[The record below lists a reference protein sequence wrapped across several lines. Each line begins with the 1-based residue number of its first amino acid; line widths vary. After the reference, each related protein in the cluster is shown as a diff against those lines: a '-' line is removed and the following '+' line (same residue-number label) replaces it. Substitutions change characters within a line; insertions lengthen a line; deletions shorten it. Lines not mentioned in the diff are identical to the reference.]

1 MESRTSAAS
10 MPDVKA
16 TPCHCSVAGSPAGC
30 STDFQRCLCNLPA
43 SLSFLGD
50 PLSAF
55 SSSAAVP
62 YSSLHSEQGQC
73 QVMPRCHGLGPRCCS
88 TSCMHP
94 LKHVDPRLLPVEEC
108 AAKWASLCVNNTRS
122 RLYRSM
128 ENLHWTAVSDSSL
141 YSFSPPFK
149 SVDSEFIFRCTAT
162 SHWYD
167 SSSEEEPLQPALD
180 NTPLYS
186 RRVPVRRDLPLFTR
200 APEWLFPALDE
211 KIMNGDAIR
220 ELKGKL
226 RLQSVKV
233 SEPKKP
239 IRPSQVSLGE
249 PIAKDSLENRP
260 PRKCINSCSIYCC
273 EGPEERSAPSQC
285 STAVNRQKTLF
296 ARRITSPEEIKQE
309 VRRRLQLRRQ
319 SSTPNLNLHSVEQ
332 CGEVVKSRTSE
343 SITQHSSKAE
353 RRELSLAAVGRK
365 RYSKGRLH
373 IPTFEEFKRMRKREN
388 GQASAVQGV
397 AQKQSEGGSWAEDGA
412 AGKPVTE
419 QTSKGGSWAE
429 DGAAGNPVTEQ
440 TSEGGSW
447 AEDGAAGIPVTEQ
460 TSEGGCWAK
469 EGAAGKPATEQTSEG
484 GCQTAPQENL
494 NNVSSADQGCCSE
507 RLEFESRSCDSRG
520 EQLNCQEDSAAPDST
535 LGVKTFQSESLVS
548 PVCTSPIPRSPLSHG
563 GGSRVNQH
571 QSKKKF
577 SKDFSFRDEP
587 QAAETQS
594 TCCPSLLLEATDL
607 SSYGAKICRMKEGFI
622 GSAFDLIKK
631 SCSVETA
638 AEAPVTASHDK
649 ADITAQGE
657 NNQSRAVSMTTK
669 ACSTESNIQPSGAQP
684 AEPCHPSPACRRSSS
699 DAASDASESVK
710 AQRECRLR
718 PHFSDPMPADAAK
731 RKQLEMKI
739 AAAARLHSQ
748 RRHQEREA
756 GPVVAK
762 ANMNSLG
769 RTGQDGGSPNT
780 PHRAKQRWSSL
791 SSDSGVV
798 GLTDD
803 KEEEEEEELRSEVER
818 ADSGIGTAMAKN
830 WRKRQTDIKAW
841 ESHRPCS
848 DCGERDS
855 VSEPGAGRRDS
866 LCDKCAKL
874 RIERKEAILEFMSTE
889 CSYGED
895 LRIIRE
901 EFYIP
906 MQTAGL
912 LTSEQLS
919 VVFSNVQELL
929 EVNEK
934 FTELLQAGI
943 DQGDEDLLSVC
954 IGEIFLEFFNMLP
967 AFQTYCLQQSTSINM
982 LNTLE
987 KEKELLRIFLDVSQN
1002 DNSALRRMN
1011 LRSFLMAPLQ
1021 RVTKYPLLLS
1031 RISKATTEKHPDH
1044 SSLREAKSRVESHLE
1059 HINMKSKQE
1068 GGSWSLR
1075 SFRRDSRK
1083 TKDVINIEMRELS
1096 LKSAGWL
1103 RESTRFIME
1112 GQMQLSQPVDGQ
1124 WVRKGSKALKF
1135 QSMHVLLM
1143 IHMNLDGGASSDSF
1157 AQRKPVRE
1165 AVLVLIKD
1173 KSSGK
1178 LAMLREPVRLS
1189 NCVVSADPDCDDT
1202 FELLDIQREAFVLRA
1217 AERSRTLQ
1225 WFRQVKRYSRELGLW
1240 KKRRNAMPNIMIS
1253 TVQTRS

>member
-1 MESRTSAAS
+1 
-10 MPDVKA
+10 
-16 TPCHCSVAGSPAGC
+16 
-30 STDFQRCLCNLPA
+30 NLPA

-260 PRKCINSCSIYCC
+260 PRKCINM
-273 EGPEERSAPSQC
+273 
-285 STAVNRQKTLF
+285 NRQKTLF

-429 DGAAGNPVTEQ
+429 DGAA
-440 TSEGGSW
+440 
-447 AEDGAAGIPVTEQ
+447 
-460 TSEGGCWAK
+460 
-469 EGAAGKPATEQTSEG
+469 
-484 GCQTAPQENL
+484 
-494 NNVSSADQGCCSE
+494 
-507 RLEFESRSCDSRG
+507 
-520 EQLNCQEDSAAPDST
+520 
-535 LGVKTFQSESLVS
+535 ESLVS

-577 SKDFSFRDEP
+577 SKDFSFRAEP
-587 QAAETQS
+587 QADETQS

-943 DQGDEDLLSVC
+943 DQCVCQCLFVFLQGDEDLLSVC

-1083 TKDVINIEMRELS
+1083 TRDVINIEMRELS